1 MKIIKWIGIALLG
14 LLAAGS
20 FNPLLAVSE
29 QREAYNKM
37 VEEATREADEYLQ
50 EKENEKKAAEADAQS
65 RQDSALAEKIE
76 AESQRINAEMD
87 NVRERG
93 IGSGFSQGMKDNLL
107 KQLQDKLDQL
117 TSDPEA
123 YFQGQ

>member
-1 MKIIKWIGIALLG
+1 MKIMKWIAIALLG

-50 EKENEKKAAEADAQS
+50 EKENAK
-65 RQDSALAEKIE
+65 
-76 AESQRINAEMD
+76 ES
-87 NVRERG
+87 G
-93 IGSGFSQGMKDNLL
+93 
-107 KQLQDKLDQL
+107 
-117 TSDPEA
+117 
-123 YFQGQ
+123 

>member
-1 MKIIKWIGIALLG
+1 MKIMKSIAIAMLCLLVG
-14 LLAAGS
+14 GS

-29 QREAYNKM
+29 QRQAYNKM
-37 VEEATREADEYLQ
+37 VEEATREAEEYLQ
-50 EKENEKKAAEADAQS
+50 EKENAKKAAEAKAQS
-65 RQDSALAEKIE
+65 KKDAALSEKIE
-76 AESQRINAEMD
+76 VESQRIIAEMD
-87 NVRERG
+87 GIRQRG

-107 KQLQDKLDQL
+107 KQLQDKLDLL